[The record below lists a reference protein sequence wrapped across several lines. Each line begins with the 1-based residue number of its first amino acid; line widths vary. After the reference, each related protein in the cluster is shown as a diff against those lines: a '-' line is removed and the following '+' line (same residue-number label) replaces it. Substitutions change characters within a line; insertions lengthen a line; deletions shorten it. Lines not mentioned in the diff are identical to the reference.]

1 MIKKLTPVV
10 VVAAIEPVLP
20 FWTAIGFEITVQVPH
35 GEGLGFVI
43 LKAGEIEVMYQTVES
58 VREDEGKVLEGAKP
72 LSATALFLEV
82 DDLED
87 VTSKLPKDTDVIV
100 ARRKTFYGSTE
111 TITRDPAGNVITFA
125 EMSQQQ

>member
-43 LKAGEIEVMYQTVES
+43 LKAGEVEVMFQTVES

-72 LSATALFLEV
+72 LSATAMFLEV
-82 DDLED
+82 DDLAE
-87 VTSKLPKDTDVIV
+87 VTSRLPKDTDVIV
-100 ARRKTFYGSTE
+100 ARRQTFYGSTE
-111 TITRDPAGNVITFA
+111 TIVRDPAGNVVTFA
-125 EMSQQQ
+125 EME

>member
-43 LKAGEIEVMYQTVES
+43 LKAGEVEVMFQTVES

-82 DDLED
+82 GDLEE
-87 VTSKLPKDTDVIV
+87 VTSRLPKDTDVIV

-111 TITRDPAGNVITFA
+111 TITRDPAGNVVTFA
-125 EMSQQQ
+125 EMSQ

>member
-20 FWTAIGFEITVQVPH
+20 FWAAVGFEITVQVPH

-43 LKAGEIEVMYQTVES
+43 LKSGDVEVMYQTVES
-58 VREDEGKVLEGAKP
+58 VREDEGRVLEGAKP

-100 ARRKTFYGSTE
+100 ARRTTFYGSTE
-111 TITRDPAGNVITFA
+111 TIVRDPAGNVVTFA
-125 EMSQQQ
+125 EME